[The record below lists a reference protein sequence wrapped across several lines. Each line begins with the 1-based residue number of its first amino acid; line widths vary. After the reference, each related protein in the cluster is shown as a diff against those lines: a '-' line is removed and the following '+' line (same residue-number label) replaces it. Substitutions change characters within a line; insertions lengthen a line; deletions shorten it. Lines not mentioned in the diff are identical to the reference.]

1 LPNNRSKGNLVL
13 LDTVESEEENKKHRE
28 ALGKAFNKAF
38 YGKNLLGQLFD
49 EDELADKLL
58 LARRRVIRSFH
69 FAEEPYREEK
79 LPYGGYR
86 MGRRGT
92 DNYIIGVGQRR
103 MDLVHHIVADNWR
116 PIVTARDLPDH
127 MSEFNRKW
135 REMIADRAL
144 TNLYALQVNLMCS
157 KPLFEIYFDEARG
170 IWQIVQSAVDEY
182 LQQNRRARNAVK
194 FDCRPEHG
202 MVRAQ
207 RINRGR
213 IAGVSTSQADDRM
226 VV

>member
-1 LPNNRSKGNLVL
+1 MPNNRSKGNLVL
-13 LDTVESEEENKKHRE
+13 LDAESEGENKKHRL
-28 ALGKAFNKAF
+28 ALEKAFNKAF

-49 EDELADKLL
+49 EDELADKLI

-69 FAEEPYREEK
+69 FAEEPYRQEK

-86 MGRRGT
+86 MGSRGT

-103 MDLVHHIVADNWR
+103 MELVHHIVGDNWR
-116 PIVTARDLPDH
+116 SILTTRDLPAH
-127 MSEFNRKW
+127 MSDFNQKW
-135 REMIADRAL
+135 REMIAGRAL

-182 LQQNRRARNAVK
+182 LQQSRNARHAVK
-194 FDCRPEHG
+194 FDSRHEHG

-213 IAGVSTSQADDRM
+213 IAGVSTSMAGDRM